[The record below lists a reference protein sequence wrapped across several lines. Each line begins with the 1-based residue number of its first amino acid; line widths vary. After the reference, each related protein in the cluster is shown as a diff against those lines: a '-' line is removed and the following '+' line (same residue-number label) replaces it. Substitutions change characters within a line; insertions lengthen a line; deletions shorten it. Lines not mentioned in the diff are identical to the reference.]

1 MTVLLTHKPLEPEK
15 LSALVQ
21 RPSNGATVTFLGVTR
36 DHNDGRR
43 VQYLEY
49 EAYEEMAVQELR
61 RVVDELKARW
71 PVDVAV
77 AHRLGKLDIGEVS
90 LVVAVASAHRKEA
103 FDACAEAV
111 DRIKM
116 TVPIWKREV
125 YEGGYVWI
133 GSEEHAEA
141 KSPAG

>member
-103 FDACAEAV
+103 FEACAEAV

-116 TVPIWKREV
+116 AVPIWKREV

>member
-21 RPSNGATVTFLGVTR
+21 RPSYGATVTFLGVTR

-61 RVVDELKARW
+61 RVVDDLKARW
-71 PVDVAV
+71 SVDVAV

-116 TVPIWKREV
+116 AVPIWKREV

>member
-43 VQYLEY
+43 VQELEY

-61 RVVDELKARW
+61 RVVDEVKARW

-90 LVVAVASAHRKEA
+90 LVVAVASAHRREA
-103 FDACAEAV
+103 FEACAEAV